1 MNPRKMLSKN
11 LNNHLVRV
19 TVILPE
25 NDHIFF
31 PSTYLLN
38 SLVDDF
44 EESEGTSERTF
55 WILNIVGSSVTS
67 GMLPG
72 G

>member
-38 SLVDDF
+38 SLVDGF
-44 EESEGTSERTF
+44 EESVGTSERTF
-55 WILNIVGSSVTS
+55 
-67 GMLPG
+67 
-72 G
+72 